1 MPDTIGSDDG
11 KNGGSQPA
19 VDQNIVTP
27 AAMATGTAN
36 PGNLPEEEKPKT
48 PEFLKHLIEHKD
60 ELQAEQS
67 ELFAKM
73 YPMNMS
79 SGNNAPTKPPYETM
93 EMYHRMDRE
102 FDSKIA
108 ALRVQIDQLHVLLA
122 REPEA
127 KPELDTEKAEA
138 APAAPAPELKG
149 PM

>member
-1 MPDTIGSDDG
+1 MPDMAISDDS

-19 VDQNIVTP
+19 LDQNIATP

-36 PGNLPEEEKPKT
+36 PGNLPPEEKPKT
-48 PEFLKHLIEHKD
+48 PEFLKHLIEHRD

-93 EMYHRMDRE
+93 EMYHRQDRE
-102 FDSKIA
+102 YDSKIA

-127 KPELDTEKAEA
+127 TPELDVPTVEG
-138 APAAPAPELKG
+138 APAAPAAELKG